1 MKLPTI
7 QEAKDRDFIPT
18 PTLKMKTNQIVTDG
32 TPKGEMII
40 ITAES
45 NVEKPAFPRRIYR
58 TSSKLTDAKTVA
70 VGECIIGILHVIIF
84 FVTFAEWLWS
94 LLPDKCEIEGCRRLG
109 IRGNET
115 EVKGILMCD
124 YCSYLTG

>member
-1 MKLPTI
+1 
-7 QEAKDRDFIPT
+7 
-18 PTLKMKTNQIVTDG
+18 MKTNQIVTDG

-40 ITAES
+40 LAAKS
-45 NVEKPAFPRRIYR
+45 DVEKPVFPRRIYR
-58 TSSKLTDAKTVA
+58 TSSKLIDAKNIA
-70 VGECIIGILHVIIF
+70 AGGCIIGLLYVIMF
-84 FVTFAEWLWS
+84 FVKFAEWSWS
-94 LLPDKCEIEGCRRLG
+94 LLPDKCEVEGCRRLG